1 MSVDFRALNK
11 ATARDN
17 YPMPLIEDQLAIV
30 GNKKYFT
37 LLDLK
42 DGFHHVLIA
51 PEAIK
56 YTSFVIP
63 LGQYEWLRMP
73 FRLRTAPATFQ
84 RYVNRIFT
92 EFARA
97 GDMAIYMDDILMAIQ
112 TIEHHLKI
120 LERVFKTLPE
130 NLLELRLE
138 KCYFLQTEIEYLRY
152 MISEQGVTP
161 MKSGIETIER
171 FPIPKSTRDV
181 HSFIVL
187 CSYFSKFICNF
198 ASIAKPL

>member
-1 MSVDFRALNK
+1 
-11 ATARDN
+11 
-17 YPMPLIEDQLAIV
+17 
-30 GNKKYFT
+30 
-37 LLDLK
+37 
-42 DGFHHVLIA
+42 
-51 PEAIK
+51 
-56 YTSFVIP
+56 
-63 LGQYEWLRMP
+63 
-73 FRLRTAPATFQ
+73 
-84 RYVNRIFT
+84 
-92 EFARA
+92 
-97 GDMAIYMDDILMAIQ
+97 MAIYMENILVAIQ

-120 LERVFKTLPE
+120 LERVLKTLPE

-152 MISEQGVTP
+152 IISEQGVTP